1 MSSQLY
7 AAKKKS
13 KTPGGGSR
21 PSALAST
28 PRQSPYRKS
37 PNRDNV
43 WYKFVN
49 NIRPRTPFK
58 STEKTDNKDE
68 SPKHD
73 KENVPLVRDTN
84 VLPLPRDEYSLHDVM
99 GDTNSNGNDDD
110 DSEYR
115 EEGAASSANG
125 SKIMRKGFNYY
136 AAFSIE
142 ILDMSCGRI

>member
-7 AAKKKS
+7 ASKKKI

-43 WYKFVN
+43 WYRYFN
-49 NIRPRTPFK
+49 NLRPRSPAFK

-68 SPKHD
+68 SPKQD
-73 KENVPLVRDTN
+73 KENVPLLSDTN
-84 VLPLPRDEYSLHDVM
+84 VLPLPHDEYSLHDVM
-99 GDTNSNGNDDD
+99 GLTNSNGNDDD

-125 SKIMRKGFNYY
+125 SKFRTKV
-136 AAFSIE
+136 
-142 ILDMSCGRI
+142 R